1 VTAIGYVR
9 SVGQDRRARGIALRI
24 AVGLGVVIVAG
35 SLARLLLPGPETV
48 TVALLA
54 YETTLCAVAIA
65 MTVGLLSASWERAAV
80 TDLVVELGGARSGT
94 LREELARA
102 LGDPSLEVGYWRPE
116 ARAFADAQGREVVLP
131 PAGSDRAATTVER
144 EHEPVA
150 VLIHDSALLQ
160 DPGLMEALTSAAHL
174 EAANARLQR
183 SVHARVVELEASRR
197 RVLAA
202 GDEER
207 RRLERG
213 LRDGAERRL
222 GDLGD
227 VLAGTR
233 ESSGNARMQELI
245 ARAQEQLTEALD
257 DLDRLALGLHPRSL
271 SESGLEGALAGV
283 ARTYPIPMR
292 ITAPPER
299 LPSDVELVAYFV
311 CSEALSNAAKHAS
324 ASSVVVSVT
333 ADDGH
338 AVIEVGD
345 DGVGGADLARGT
357 GLRNLADRVEA
368 FGGTLAME
376 SVPGRGTRL
385 TAEVPLGGEA
395 G

>member
-1 VTAIGYVR
+1 
-9 SVGQDRRARGIALRI
+9 
-24 AVGLGVVIVAG
+24 
-35 SLARLLLPGPETV
+35 
-48 TVALLA
+48 
-54 YETTLCAVAIA
+54 
-65 MTVGLLSASWERAAV
+65 
-80 TDLVVELGGARSGT
+80 
-94 LREELARA
+94 
-102 LGDPSLEVGYWRPE
+102 
-116 ARAFADAQGREVVLP
+116 
-131 PAGSDRAATTVER
+131 
-144 EHEPVA
+144 
-150 VLIHDSALLQ
+150 
-160 DPGLMEALTSAAHL
+160 
-174 EAANARLQR
+174 
-183 SVHARVVELEASRR
+183 VHARVVEIEASRR

-207 RRLERG
+207 RRLERR

-233 ESSGNARMQELI
+233 ASSGNARTQERI

-257 DLDRLALGLHPRSL
+257 DLDRLARGLHPRAL
-271 SESGLEGALAGV
+271 SEFGLEGALAGI
-283 ARTYPIPMR
+283 ARTFPIPIR

-311 CSEALSNAAKHAS
+311 CSEALANAAKHAS
-324 ASSVVVSVT
+324 ASSVVVSVI
-333 ADDGH
+333 ADDGR

-385 TAEVPLGGEA
+385 TAAVPHGGEA